1 MLQLDVQSHS
11 ELLDIEARC
20 LPVDA
25 DPLSNVASLIGRERA
40 WTHGNK
46 CDGSRTDALMQ
57 VAEHPVKAGGCG
69 RGATYRANG
78 KAGPAQPGRCA
89 PANRQMRDW
98 SRRPSPSAENDR
110 CEGAAFRPKEEP
122 ALAGFELTP
131 TAPLD
136 ENQHPPHTVETSA
149 PPEGTGRLAAMTA
162 ALRR

>member
-69 RGATYRANG
+69 RGVTYRANG

-89 PANRQMRDW
+89 PANRL
-98 SRRPSPSAENDR
+98 SEN
-110 CEGAAFRPKEEP
+110 
-122 ALAGFELTP
+122 LTP
-131 TAPLD
+131 RRSVSSGSSVWLSDGGGLTLFSPVDLVGSD
-136 ENQHPPHTVETSA
+136 RLLPCRPP
-149 PPEGTGRLAAMTA
+149 PPRIAGVT
-162 ALRR
+162 